1 MKFIGREREL
11 ANLNDMYS
19 QDKFHLFVLYGRRR
33 VGKTTLLNEFC
44 KDKDAIFYS
53 AEQSNNKLNL
63 EKFSAQIFR
72 FYGEQTIEP
81 FSSWTNAL
89 TYIDERQQNRRL
101 VIVIDEFPYLVRK
114 NRALL
119 SELQHLI
126 DHRLQNGKLFIVLCG
141 SYMGFMEKEV
151 LGSKSP
157 LFGRRT
163 GQLHMKPFDYKTS
176 LRFLD
181 GFTPE
186 EQLSLYGAFGGTPL
200 YLEQINKTESFEKN
214 IKNEFLKVTSYL
226 YEEPLLLLRQ
236 EVQEPGIYSAI
247 IEAIAGGATKA
258 NEISTKIG
266 EESAKCL
273 KYMKILCELGILYKE
288 TPFWEKESSRK
299 TIYGISDFMF
309 RFWYRYVFA
318 NRTLV
323 ETGAVQAIWTKRIE
337 PDYNTYMGLVFEKIC
352 RDWLMLKNSEG
363 ELPFLFTS
371 IGRWW
376 GPNPHSLEHEQVEID
391 LIAKDGKDYLIG
403 ECKWRNEKLDLSVLN
418 TLRDKADIFT
428 KNRRD
433 TWYILFSKSGFTDA
447 VKDEAR
453 ANKYI
458 ILVDLDDIIAP
469 TSTKY
474 TDELI
479 GTLKNS
485 YDEDEIRVE
494 KSTKY

>member
-1 MKFIGREREL
+1 MRFIGRENE
-11 ANLNDMYS
+11 LNDLNKMYT
-19 QDKFHLFVLYGRRR
+19 QDKFQLFVLYGRRR

-63 EKFSAQIFR
+63 EKFSAQVFQ
-72 FYGEQTIEP
+72 FYGETTLEP

-89 TYIDERQQNRRL
+89 TYIDNKQQGKRIVL
-101 VIVIDEFPYLVRK
+101 VIDEFPYLVKK
-114 NRALL
+114 NKALL

-126 DHRLQNGKLFIVLCG
+126 DHRLQNGKIFMVLCG

-176 LRFLD
+176 LSFLD
-181 GFTPE
+181 GFSPE
-186 EQLSLYGAFGGTPL
+186 DQLKLYGAFGGTPL
-200 YLEQINKTESFEKN
+200 YLEQIKSDRSFEEN
-214 IKNEFLKVTSYL
+214 IKNEFLRVTSYL

-247 IEAIAGGATKA
+247 IEAIAGGASKA

-273 KYMKILCELGILYKE
+273 KYVKILCELGILYKE
-288 TPFWEKESSRK
+288 TQFGEKESSRK

-309 RFWYRYVFA
+309 RFWYRYVFT

-323 ETGAVQAIWTKRIE
+323 ETGAAEVIWKKRIA
-337 PDYNTYMGLVFEKIC
+337 PDYNMYMGLVFEKIC
-352 RDWLMLKNSEG
+352 RDWLMLQNRNG
-363 ELPFLFTS
+363 NLPFLFTS

-376 GPNPHSLEHEQVEID
+376 GSNPYSKEHEQVEID
-391 LIAKDGKDYLIG
+391 IIANDGKDYLIG
-403 ECKWRNEKLDLSVLN
+403 ECKWRNEKLGLSVLN
-418 TLRDKADIFT
+418 TLREKADIFN

-433 TWYILFSKSGFTDA
+433 TWYVLFSKSGFTDA
-447 VKDEAR
+447 VKNEALT
-453 ANKYI
+453 NKYI
-458 ILVDLDDIIAP
+458 ILVDLDNIIAP
-469 TSTKY
+469 DSTKF
-474 TDELI
+474 
-479 GTLKNS
+479 
-485 YDEDEIRVE
+485 
-494 KSTKY
+494 